1 VGPDSRDA
9 PLGLVFSIPNDTSR
23 GSSSKHGRLSE
34 AMAPP
39 SCVCLL
45 YSRRQELIVQSHAV
59 RDCAVNMHKIRML
72 RQYRQS
78 AARGA
83 SLDSWIVRTAD
94 SQPSQWTGT
103 IEFKSHSQPLDH
115 AGLCLRVFG
124 WSFRKPPEVHRFSA
138 FPKQPPHF

>member
-1 VGPDSRDA
+1 MSQFWPFAFGCSLAPVSLWYLHQKYLCEWARTPGDA
-9 PLGLVFSIPNDTSR
+9 PLGLVLSIPNDTSR

-83 SLDSWIVRTAD
+83 SLDSWMYEPPIANH
-94 SQPSQWTGT
+94 PS
-103 IEFKSHSQPLDH
+103 
-115 AGLCLRVFG
+115 GLG
-124 WSFRKPPEVHRFSA
+124 
-138 FPKQPPHF
+138 Q